1 MNLKELKVRVPKEL
15 RKEEVAMAL
24 AIELYREGRLTLKQ
38 ASDLAGFCVEDFMRI
53 LSDRG
58 VSVINWDVEELE
70 KEMKNRKFLRRWL
83 LPRHEAHREIPGGSG

>member
-58 VSVINWDVEELE
+58 VSVINWDMEELE
-70 KEMKNRKFLRRWL
+70 KEMKNANSF
-83 LPRHEAHREIPGGSG
+83 

>member
-53 LSDRG
+53 LSDRE
-58 VSVINWDVEELE
+58 VSVINWDEEELE
-70 KEMKNRKFLRRWL
+70 KEMKNANSF
-83 LPRHEAHREIPGGSG
+83 

>member
-58 VSVINWDVEELE
+58 S
-70 KEMKNRKFLRRWL
+70 
-83 LPRHEAHREIPGGSG
+83 A

>member
-24 AIELYREGRLTLKQ
+24 AIELYREERLTLKQ

-58 VSVINWDVEELE
+58 VSVINWDMEELE
-70 KEMKNRKFLRRWL
+70 KEMKNANSF
-83 LPRHEAHREIPGGSG
+83 

>member
-70 KEMKNRKFLRRWL
+70 KEMKNANSF
-83 LPRHEAHREIPGGSG
+83 